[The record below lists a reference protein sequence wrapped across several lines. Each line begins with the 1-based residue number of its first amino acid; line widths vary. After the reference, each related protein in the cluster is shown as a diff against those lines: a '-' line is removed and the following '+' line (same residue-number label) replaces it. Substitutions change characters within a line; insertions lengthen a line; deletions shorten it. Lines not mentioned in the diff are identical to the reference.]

1 MELVGDE
8 RREMTIKGRKRCAT
22 NRKLKNQKQKQAT
35 RAANNSLKREMILH
49 EKNHS
54 QLKSHWAKNNEGT
67 LYLNLNIDGHRW
79 LMAAKWDDRSLK
91 VQ

>member
-1 MELVGDE
+1 MGLVGDE

-35 RAANNSLKREMILH
+35 RVANNYLKREMILH

-54 QLKSHWAKNNEGT
+54 QL
-67 LYLNLNIDGHRW
+67 
-79 LMAAKWDDRSLK
+79 
-91 VQ
+91 

>member
-1 MELVGDE
+1 VGLVGDE

-35 RAANNSLKREMILH
+35 RVANNYLKREMILH

-54 QLKSHWAKNNEGT
+54 QLQRVTGPRTMKAPYI
-67 LYLNLNIDGHRW
+67 LI
-79 LMAAKWDDRSLK
+79 
-91 VQ
+91 

>member
-1 MELVGDE
+1 MGDE

-49 EKNHS
+49 EKIIHS
-54 QLKSHWAKNNEGT
+54 YRVTGPRTMKAPYIL
-67 LYLNLNIDGHRW
+67 I
-79 LMAAKWDDRSLK
+79 
-91 VQ
+91 